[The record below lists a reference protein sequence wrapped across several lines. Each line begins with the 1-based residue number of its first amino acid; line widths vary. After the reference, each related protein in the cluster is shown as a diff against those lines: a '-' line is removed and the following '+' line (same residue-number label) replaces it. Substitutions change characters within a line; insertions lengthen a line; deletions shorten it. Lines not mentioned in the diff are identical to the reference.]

1 MLSLLPFSGKP
12 GKSELTAQKKL
23 QIRSKIGY
31 LSQFGAYLFIIGDY

>member
-12 GKSELTAQKKL
+12 DKFELIAQKKL

-31 LSQFGAYLFIIGDY
+31 